1 MLLNENGRN
10 TLVLTYVK
18 FILLVYFRT
27 YNVEEGHKTQ
37 NDHFLYMLDKV
48 NENGSKPIV
57 TVFDMLYASVHN
69 IKGIR

>member
-18 FILLVYFRT
+18 FILFVYFRT
-27 YNVEEGHKTQ
+27 YNIEEDDKTK

-48 NENGSKPIV
+48 NENGSKPIF
-57 TVFDMLYASVHN
+57 TIFDMLCASVHN
-69 IKGIR
+69 IKDIR